1 MLAQHR
7 CGFELRSDTR
17 CAQDAPLLVQ
27 EVDFATAAILGQGFS
42 QAPSSG

>member
-7 CGFELRSDTR
+7 YGFELRGDTR
-17 CAQDAPLLVQ
+17 CAQDAPLPVQ
-27 EVDFATAAILGQGFS
+27 GVNLATAAILGQGLS

>member
-7 CGFELRSDTR
+7 CGFELRGDTR
-17 CAQDAPLLVQ
+17 CVQDAPFLVQ
-27 EVDFATAAILGQGFS
+27 GVNLATAAILGQGFS